1 MGMNRKN
8 KCIFDLLGN
17 GKIELGEMWG
27 IGLARFLSGVLY
39 IIPDAPRRQ
48 LPIDRLGGP
57 YYWPPARVEGRVRA
71 ALNDT

>member
-1 MGMNRKN
+1 MNRKN
-8 KCIFDLLGN
+8 KCIFDFLGN

-48 LPIDRLGGP
+48 LPIDRPGGP
-57 YYWPPARVEGRVRA
+57 YYLESVLAQFRVQTSPTPAP
-71 ALNDT
+71 